1 MKEKIKLLTYIVVG
15 NILIAFAISTLVLEN
30 KIIAGGV
37 TGFGIV
43 INHFTNISITGV
55 VYITNI
61 VLFLLGLY
69 FMGKKFALSTLIST
83 FLFPIILS
91 FFENQ
96 PIFHNYCKNILVAC
110 ILAGCLI
117 GIGIGLILKAEA
129 STGGIDIIAV
139 IVNKKFNV
147 PVFIIL
153 NVIDICI
160 LILQMSFSSI
170 TNILYGLIVV
180 FLTSFMVNKTLNV
193 QNLQT
198 NTYNL

>member
-91 FFENQ
+91 FFEISLYFITIAK
-96 PIFHNYCKNILVAC
+96 IF
-110 ILAGCLI
+110 
-117 GIGIGLILKAEA
+117 
-129 STGGIDIIAV
+129 
-139 IVNKKFNV
+139 
-147 PVFIIL
+147 
-153 NVIDICI
+153 
-160 LILQMSFSSI
+160 
-170 TNILYGLIVV
+170 
-180 FLTSFMVNKTLNV
+180 
-193 QNLQT
+193 
-198 NTYNL
+198 